1 MKSSPAEQG
10 DPNAPIL
17 FLAEAP
23 SFVEIRMGYPLAG
36 PSGDV
41 YNECLHAA
49 GLIRHDAYILNLW
62 PFQVGKDEKRGVMFV
77 KDRPSVILYNKK
89 GLTEAGWDAA
99 RPQLEKASQCGAVQ
113 VVTLGRPAFE
123 AALDNH
129 PRVKVVGPK
138 IMKWRGSPL
147 WSDRLG
153 KKVIPTIHPAATI
166 HGTYLWRYLII
177 ADMQKAARHVEHGSK
192 LILPDRKIILDPSF
206 EDVIEYMEYMREN
219 GRVATDLEAI
229 NQQLNCFCLCPN
241 ALEGMVVPIADEF
254 GNSWWTLED
263 EAEILLAYARLMG
276 NPDVQKI
283 NQNLVSFDS
292 MYLLWRNN
300 IYCQGDCDDNMIAQK
315 IMYPEFPKG
324 LDFQTSIHTD
334 EPYYKDEGKM
344 WKGTGGD
351 IEQWWLYNGK
361 DGCTSIECWDALSKE
376 MTDKEYWSTYYRVR
390 NRRRFLSY
398 MAIRGFRVNHER
410 MQEVHTRVSAQL
422 EAKEA
427 ELESVARYP
436 FNVSSPK
443 QCQLYF
449 YGTLG
454 YKPYTSK
461 TGGITTDDK
470 AMARIYRKYGSPE
483 AKLVQEI
490 RALRKLKST
499 YLEVTWDEDM
509 RLRCSWDATGTMF
522 GRLSSSQTLWGTGL
536 NMQNLHPEFKEFL
549 VADEE
554 ELKEPML

>member
-1 MKSSPAEQG
+1 MRNSSPSEDG

-23 SFVEIRMGYPLAG
+23 SFVEMRVGFPLAG

-41 YNECLHAA
+41 FNDCLHSA

-62 PFQVGKDEKRGVMFV
+62 PFQVGKDERLGTMFI
-77 KDRPSVILYNKK
+77 KERPSVLLWTKK
-89 GLTEAGWDAA
+89 GLTEAGWELAA
-99 RPQLEKASQCGAVQ
+99 PQLDKARHCGAVQ
-113 VVTLGRPAFE
+113 VVTLGRPAL
-123 AALDNH
+123 AAVIDN
-129 PRVKVVGPK
+129 RS

-147 WSDRLG
+147 WSDLLG

-166 HGTYLWRYLII
+166 HGTFLWRYLII
-177 ADMQKAARHVEHGSK
+177 ADMAKALRHVEDGPK
-192 LILPDRKIILDPSF
+192 LVLPKRNIILDPCF
-206 EDVIEYMEYMREN
+206 EDIIDYMHSMKEN
-219 GRVATDLEAI
+219 GRFATDLEVVN
-229 NQQLNCFCLCPN
+229 NQVNCFCLCPS
-241 ALEGMVVPIADEF
+241 ADEGMVVPVADEF
-254 GNSWWTLED
+254 GNSWWEIED
-263 EAEILLAYARLMG
+263 EEKIWLEFARLMG
-276 NPDVQKI
+276 DPDVEKI
-283 NQNLVSFDS
+283 NQNLNSFDT
-292 MYLLWRNN
+292 MYFLWKNN
-300 IYCQGDCDDNMIAQK
+300 IYTNGPCRDNMIAQK
-315 IMYPEFPKG
+315 ILYPEFPKG
-324 LDFQTSIHTD
+324 LDFQCSIHTD
-334 EPYYKDEGKM
+334 EPYYKDEGKL

-351 IEQWWLYNGK
+351 LNQWWTYNGK
-361 DGCTSIECWDALSKE
+361 DGCTSIEIWDKLCVE
-376 MTDKEYWSTYYRVR
+376 MTDKDYWGTYNRVAD
-390 NRRRFLSY
+390 RRRFLTY
-398 MAIRGFRVNHER
+398 MAIRGFKMNHER
-410 MQEVHTRVSAQL
+410 LAEVHARVSGEL

-427 ELESVARYP
+427 ELVSVARYP

-454 YKPYTSK
+454 CKPYTSK

-470 AMARIYRKYGSPE
+470 AMARIYRKHGYPE

-522 GRLSSSQTLWGTGL
+522 GRLSSSKTLWGTGM

-549 VADEE
+549 VADDEPLE
-554 ELKEPML
+554 EPMF